1 MAQANTEIINR
12 KSIEMPEGRR
22 YSPENPG
29 ESATSL
35 AAFITEKG
43 YEITGG
49 QVQSVWFFHPEW
61 QRGHAAEA
69 EVRREENR
77 QKKEVEKEQ
86 KRLDREA
93 KKQEKEAEKEQK
105 RLDREAKKA
114 EKAEKEAQEGADG
127 DDSDS
132 EPEPVGARKRLKT
145 RPSEEAVAS
154 SAASF

>member
-1 MAQANTEIINR
+1 
-12 KSIEMPEGRR
+12 MPEGRR

-35 AAFITEKG
+35 AAFITEQG

-69 EVRREENR
+69 EQRREQNR
-77 QKKEVEKEQ
+77 QK
-86 KRLDREA
+86 
-93 KKQEKEAEKEQK
+93 KEAEKEQK

-114 EKAEKEAQEGADG
+114 EKEAEKEQKRQKKEAEKAEREAKAAQEGGADG

-132 EPEPVGARKRLKT
+132 EPTTTRKRLKT
-145 RPSEEAVAS
+145 RTPDEAVAS

>member
-1 MAQANTEIINR
+1 
-12 KSIEMPEGRR
+12 MPEGRR

-69 EVRREENR
+69 EQRRELNR
-77 QKKEVEKEQ
+77 QKKEAEKEQ
-86 KRLDREA
+86 KRLEKEA
-93 KKQEKEAEKEQK
+93 KRAEKEAEKEQK
-105 RLDREAKKA
+105 RQEKEAAKAEREAKA
-114 EKAEKEAQEGADG
+114 AQEGGADG

-132 EPEPVGARKRLKT
+132 EPVTTRKRLKT
-145 RPSEEAVAS
+145 KAPEDQVSA